1 VHVKIAAD
9 VSAGHRRGQ
18 SAGERHLY
26 CLAVISKFRGD
37 EREPERGVNVLLGRR
52 DEMPTL
58 DRSQPLRI
66 ERQASIGR
74 ETPESIEVGLA
85 AGQLQE

>member
-1 VHVKIAAD
+1 
-9 VSAGHRRGQ
+9 
-18 SAGERHLY
+18 
-26 CLAVISKFRGD
+26 
-37 EREPERGVNVLLGRR
+37 
-52 DEMPTL
+52 MPTV

>member
-9 VSAGHRRGQ
+9 VCARHQRRQ
-18 SAGERHLY
+18 SAGERHVDG
-26 CLAVISKFRGD
+26 LAVISKFRGD
-37 EREPERGVNVLLGRR
+37 EREPERRVNVLLGRR
-52 DEMPTL
+52 DEMPTV

-85 AGQLQE
+85 AGQVQE